1 MHLLSSEE
9 MVYETLTQITLRR
22 SKQHLPPPWG
32 EMGGRKARSYPQIL
46 VKNLIFLAVMSPILP
61 PSARLQCLSSC
72 IVIAAAPRRPVAH
85 VVTRLEAADWFYI
98 RG

>member
-46 VKNLIFLAVMSPILP
+46 VKNQRKKGQGTLF
-61 PSARLQCLSSC
+61 
-72 IVIAAAPRRPVAH
+72 
-85 VVTRLEAADWFYI
+85 VVCCAE
-98 RG
+98 

>member
-46 VKNLIFLAVMSPILP
+46 VKNHLVWLVCEALAAELD
-61 PSARLQCLSSC
+61 A
-72 IVIAAAPRRPVAH
+72 
-85 VVTRLEAADWFYI
+85 
-98 RG
+98 

>member
-46 VKNLIFLAVMSPILP
+46 VKNLNSQV
-61 PSARLQCLSSC
+61 LSSFTR
-72 IVIAAAPRRPVAH
+72 AAFWPDN
-85 VVTRLEAADWFYI
+85 VVTSSSPGKPRPDNKVRTPLMFS
-98 RG
+98 

>member
-46 VKNLIFLAVMSPILP
+46 VKNLNFFLIISLVP
-61 PSARLQCLSSC
+61 AR
-72 IVIAAAPRRPVAH
+72 I
-85 VVTRLEAADWFYI
+85 
-98 RG
+98 